1 MKKPLLLISFI
12 LFFCGNGFSD
22 EIILNCEIND
32 GYTEYK
38 DGSKKPKNMELFGN
52 SKIELIIDEVLKTIK
67 MDDIYGERET
77 LPSKWNNNEI
87 LFDNKLPNFFPEP
100 YYSLDRSLKNL
111 EYKLV
116 YDPNPDE
123 KRFVNVD
130 NYNCEKKIEKNKSN
144 KNQVISTKSDFKS
157 YINELKLEE
166 IINVLEICSFPS
178 SFGQKCKMDNFNPLN
193 LFKEFSITLDKDK
206 ITYTDKNLWNY
217 HFTIKEKSPSET
229 IIEFEDQAIVGTY
242 LSTQLIKFKYSSS
255 EGIWK
260 LHSIKETFPDE
271 ENNFKIISK

>member
-1 MKKPLLLISFI
+1 MKKPLLVISFI
-12 LFFCGNGFSD
+12 ALFLNNAFSN
-22 EIILNCEIND
+22 EIILNCKIEG

-38 DGSKKPKNMELFGN
+38 DGTKKPKNMELFGN
-52 SKIELIIDEVLKTIK
+52 SKKELIINEVLKTIK
-67 MDDIYGERET
+67 MDNIYGERET
-77 LPSKWNNNEI
+77 LPSKWNNKEI

-111 EYKLV
+111 EYKLF
-116 YDPNPDE
+116 YDQNPDE

-130 NYNCEKKIEKNKSN
+130 NYNCEKKVEKNKSN
-144 KNQVISTKSDFKS
+144 KNKVISTKSDFKS

-217 HFTIKEKSPSET
+217 HFTIKEKNATET
-229 IIEFEDQAIVGTY
+229 IIEFEDQAIKGTY

-255 EGIWK
+255 EGLWK